1 MTSYSTCSY
10 VGCDCRIP
18 YDPKTDKTRKRYCE
32 YHEEAIRNRLYKLG
46 VNENDIERDIISNV
60 IRNKC

>member
-32 YHEEAIRNRLYKLG
+32 YHEEVIRNRLSEQRIEKD
-46 VNENDIERDIISNV
+46 DIEMAVTIPV
-60 IRNKC
+60 IKR

>member
-32 YHEEAIRNRLYKLG
+32 YHEEAIRNRLSEQRIEKD
-46 VNENDIERDIISNV
+46 DIEMAVTIPV
-60 IRNKC
+60 IKR

>member
-32 YHEEAIRNRLYKLG
+32 YHEEVIRNRLCEQRIEKD
-46 VNENDIERDIISNV
+46 DIEMAVTIPV
-60 IRNKC
+60 IKR

>member
-10 VGCDCRIP
+10 VDCNCRIS

-32 YHEEAIRNRLYKLG
+32 YHEEAIRNRLCEQHIEK
-46 VNENDIERDIISNV
+46 EDIEMAVTIPV
-60 IRNKC
+60 IKR